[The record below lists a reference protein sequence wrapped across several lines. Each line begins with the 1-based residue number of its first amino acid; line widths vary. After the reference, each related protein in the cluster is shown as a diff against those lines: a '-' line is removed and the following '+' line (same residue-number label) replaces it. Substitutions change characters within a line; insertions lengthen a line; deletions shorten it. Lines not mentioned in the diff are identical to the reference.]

1 MSAGRWMLAAIVM
14 IALTIVGFDRV
25 AHWRAE
31 AKKGEF
37 TDRALSIIETF
48 QGRRRPCQ

>member
-1 MSAGRWMLAAIVM
+1 MTAGRWMLAAIV
-14 IALTIVGFDRV
+14 ILALAIIGFDRV

-37 TDRALSIIETF
+37 TDRALTIIETF
-48 QGRRRPCQ
+48 QGRHRPCK

>member
-1 MSAGRWMLAAIVM
+1 MTAGRWMLAVIVLL
-14 IALTIVGFDRV
+14 ALTIVGFDRV

-37 TDRALSIIETF
+37 TDRALTIIETF
-48 QGRRRPCQ
+48 QGRHRPCK

>member
-1 MSAGRWMLAAIVM
+1 MSAGRWMLAAIV
-14 IALTIVGFDRV
+14 ILALAIVGFDRV

-37 TDRALSIIETF
+37 TDRALTIIETF
-48 QGRRRPCQ
+48 QGRRGPCK